1 MLRSNEPVAESE
13 HAGLLRAI
21 ESMTIR
27 FFIVPLVLV
36 GCAACSENLELR
48 GEIDGQEVSFT
59 IHDGENTEVKCFD
72 SMSVS
77 RVDLNAFDASQAN
90 RLEIEKFVD
99 VVRLD
104 SKVCAETVRFK
115 KIGEKY
121 SLRGMEIDATSSY
134 WYFLSLDIEG
144 RGDVRTDYFQL
155 SGNPED
161 IVFREI

>member
-1 MLRSNEPVAESE
+1 
-13 HAGLLRAI
+13 
-21 ESMTIR
+21 
-27 FFIVPLVLV
+27 
-36 GCAACSENLELR
+36 
-48 GEIDGQEVSFT
+48 
-59 IHDGENTEVKCFD
+59 
-72 SMSVS
+72 MSVS

-90 RLEIEKFVD
+90 RLEIEKFVRDVD